1 MSALVHNVTDQT
13 FKSDVLDSQVPVLV
27 DFWAA
32 WCGPCRMMAPVL
44 DQAAKD
50 LEGKIKVAKL
60 NVDENPETAGKYGIM
75 SIPTMILFKG
85 GKPAGKIV
93 GYVPKAQLTKTL
105 ESAIA

>member
-1 MSALVHNVTDQT
+1 MSALVQNVTDQT

-60 NVDENPETAGKYGIM
+60 NTDENPETASKYGIM
-75 SIPTMILFKG
+75 SIPTMILFKD

>member
-1 MSALVHNVTDQT
+1 MSALVQNVTDEN
-13 FKSDVLDSQVPVLV
+13 FKSEVLDSEIPVLV

-50 LEGKIKVAKL
+50 LDGKIRVVKV
-60 NVDENPETAGKYGIM
+60 NTDENPETAGKYGIM

-93 GYVPKAQLTKTL
+93 GYVPKAQLTKTV

>member
-1 MSALVHNVTDQT
+1 MSALVQDVTDQT
-13 FKSDVLDSQVPVLV
+13 FKSEVLDSKVPVLV

-32 WCGPCRMMAPVL
+32 WCVPCRKMAPVL

-50 LEGKIKVAKL
+50 LEGKIRIVKV
-60 NVDENPETAGKYGIM
+60 NVDENPETTGKYSIM
-75 SIPTMILFKG
+75 NFPTMILFRD

-93 GYVPKAQLTKTL
+93 GSVPKAQLTKTL

>member
-1 MSALVHNVTDQT
+1 MPASVQNVTDQN
-13 FKSDVLDSQVPVLV
+13 FKSEVLDSEIPVLV

-50 LEGKIKVAKL
+50 LQGKIRVVKV
-60 NVDENPETAGKYGIM
+60 NTDENPETAGKYGIM

-93 GYVPKAQLTKTL
+93 GYVPKAQLTKAV